1 MTHSEKCGAQ
11 ALATSEGKPKKI
23 YLLPRYIH
31 KLMHKIDYEIK
42 LIIKHILHLHSS
54 TTDGII
60 YSKRSHGDLGV
71 QRVANIVKLTKL
83 NSIQMIRSEDIT
95 TKRVFDQQE
104 EIIRKYTA
112 SIGLLWLCELDEIEH
127 EKDLKKR
134 IQANGSL

>member
-31 KLMHKIDYEIK
+31 KLMANSPSLGTLHKIDYEIK

-127 EKDLKKR
+127 EKD
-134 IQANGSL
+134 

>member
-1 MTHSEKCGAQ
+1 MCAPLQRLMTHSEKCGAQ

-127 EKDLKKR
+127 EKD
-134 IQANGSL
+134 

>member
-60 YSKRSHGDLGV
+60 YSKRSHGDLGF

-127 EKDLKKR
+127 EKD
-134 IQANGSL
+134 

>member
-127 EKDLKKR
+127 EKD
-134 IQANGSL
+134 